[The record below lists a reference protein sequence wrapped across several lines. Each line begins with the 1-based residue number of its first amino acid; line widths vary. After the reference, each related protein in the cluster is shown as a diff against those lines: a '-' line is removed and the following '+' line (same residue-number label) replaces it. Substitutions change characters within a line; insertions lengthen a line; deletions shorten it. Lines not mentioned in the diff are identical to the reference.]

1 MKPPSKKKD
10 NVRGV
15 CSGSDANKKAY
26 KTQLWAHVVM
36 EGQTDNEL
44 CLRSPLRSGIGTVE
58 RVFQLN
64 DISVFLFQLSVMFHV
79 ILHQLSQ
86 GGKLLSTVQV
96 IIVSRVLD
104 LNVSDGAIS
113 PREEKSFNSVCI

>member
-1 MKPPSKKKD
+1 
-10 NVRGV
+10 
-15 CSGSDANKKAY
+15 
-26 KTQLWAHVVM
+26 M

-44 CLRSPLRSGIGTVE
+44 RSRSPLRSGIGTVE

-64 DISVFLFQLSVMFHV
+64 DVSVFLFQLSVMFHV

-96 IIVSRVLD
+96 IIVSSVLD
-104 LNVSDGAIS
+104 LNVGDGAIS
-113 PREEKSFNSVCI
+113 PRDEKSLNSLHIIKLQFIIADS

>member
-1 MKPPSKKKD
+1 MLSWKD
-10 NVRGV
+10 RQIM
-15 CSGSDANKKAY
+15 S
-26 KTQLWAHVVM
+26 
-36 EGQTDNEL
+36 
-44 CLRSPLRSGIGTVE
+44 SPLRSGIGTVE

-79 ILHQLSQ
+79 ILYQLSQ

-104 LNVSDGAIS
+104 LNVGDGAIS
-113 PREEKSFNSVCI
+113 PCEEKSFN